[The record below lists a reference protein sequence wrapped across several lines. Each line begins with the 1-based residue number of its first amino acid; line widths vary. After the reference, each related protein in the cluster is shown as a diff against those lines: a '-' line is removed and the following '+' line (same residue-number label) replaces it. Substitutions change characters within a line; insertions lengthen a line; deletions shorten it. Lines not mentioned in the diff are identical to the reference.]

1 LTQRLHFAA
10 ALAAASAPTTYVPR
24 PCLRAL
30 HACLQAVLARQLPE
44 GVLHQRAAFDRYE
57 ESEDGV
63 TIHFQ
68 QAAPSSDGGGSD
80 SAPSPV
86 TARMLVG
93 ADGGQS
99 AVRAQCIGD
108 GPPLFLGA

>member
-1 LTQRLHFAA
+1 MASLRCRTGGGPQPTQAV
-10 ALAAASAPTTYVPR
+10 LA
-24 PCLRAL
+24 CLPY
-30 HACLQAVLARQLPE
+30 LQAVLARQLPE
-44 GVLHQRAAFDRYE
+44 GVLHQHAAFDCYE

-68 QAAPSSDGGGSD
+68 QAASSGDSGGGDSD